1 MLFYYFSRSS
11 AVPLAI
17 FPPETPGI
25 SLLRNHP
32 SHVAIWAPDPYM
44 KACLWN
50 IKSVHTHF
58 SLHSETWPRRPSPA
72 PTSSSSTGCQRAPP
86 RPPATPARTPTRTP
100 GTSTAGPRA
109 SPRPPATPA
118 PTPTCTPAHRAGG
131 PPRPLG
137 PPAPPPHRE
146 YGFHDFGPRPYHP
159 APPREGYGYAGPGPH
174 LYQPHRS
181 VIRHSRA
188 GSAPGSAPLG
198 LITKESSISSQPIR
212 SPLPQLE
219 WSGRPQLAP
228 GWPHARAPPRS
239 TGRWTPPA

>member
-1 MLFYYFSRSS
+1 MKIFTFAITLHKKTHMLCFKCNKQKPFSFRLPSMLFYYFSRSS

-58 SLHSETWPRRPSPA
+58 SPHSETWR
-72 PTSSSSTGCQRAPP
+72 SSTGCQRAPP
-86 RPPATPARTPTRTP
+86 RPPATPAPTPTRTP
-100 GTSTAGPRA
+100 DTSTAGPRA

-146 YGFHDFGPRPYHP
+146 YGFHDFRPRPYHP

-174 LYQPHRS
+174 LLSDTQEPGQLLVQPH
-181 VIRHSRA
+181 
-188 GSAPGSAPLG
+188 
-198 LITKESSISSQPIR
+198 
-212 SPLPQLE
+212 
-219 WSGRPQLAP
+219 
-228 GWPHARAPPRS
+228 
-239 TGRWTPPA
+239 